1 MVVVVVVVNAA
12 RERHKHAATIS
23 PLLPSTP
30 RLLISINACCT
41 HTHTHTLSHV
51 AVKKQQ
57 QHHIRMRVQPTR
69 CRGERCCIGHRT
81 LLLRLANSQVD
92 GEGCDLPRTALLR
105 VEAHAEVVLADTLF
119 AEPKRGGGA
128 GRAYAT
134 RDC

>member
-1 MVVVVVVVNAA
+1 MVVVVVVNAA

-41 HTHTHTLSHV
+41 HTHTLSHV
-51 AVKKQQ
+51 AEKKQQQ

-81 LLLRLANSQVD
+81 LLLRLANRGVD